1 MEKFSLISI
10 LVSLGLG
17 NLVLNS
23 LRNIILVK
31 EIVVFN
37 KLLIKFIRRLI
48 IVVLKIILLLKIFV
62 FLLIIRFILICFV
75 SII

>member
-1 MEKFSLISI
+1 MEKFGLISI

-31 EIVVFN
+31 EIVVIN

-62 FLLIIRFILICFV
+62 
-75 SII
+75 